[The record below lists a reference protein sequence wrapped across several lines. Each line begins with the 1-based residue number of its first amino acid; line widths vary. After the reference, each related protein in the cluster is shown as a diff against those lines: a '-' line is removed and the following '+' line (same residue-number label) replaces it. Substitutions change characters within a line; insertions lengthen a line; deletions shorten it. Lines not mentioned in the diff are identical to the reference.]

1 MTRVFTANLLSDMTN
16 KETSVNFKN
25 VGSYLRGPVSSE
37 VNLFCVWVF
46 VMVLV
51 CFNPG
56 LTIGVKDLY
65 SFKRQSN
72 LWASDTY
79 STQNITRD
87 SMVAIFL
94 GEPCEGG
101 SA

>member
-1 MTRVFTANLLSDMTN
+1 
-16 KETSVNFKN
+16 
-25 VGSYLRGPVSSE
+25 
-37 VNLFCVWVF
+37 
-46 VMVLV
+46 MVLV
-51 CFNPG
+51 CFDPG

-72 LWASDTY
+72 LGASETY

-94 GEPCEGG
+94 GEPCEEG